1 MEHRCHRADRCAD
14 AARIEAQACTCD
26 CHLGPYTAC
35 TVPGGC
41 GHLHTATG
49 ALVGAG
55 IEAPRGL
62 CAACERITAGDIAQ
76 LSTDYAQLYD
86 AQSLGMAGNWNEVV
100 ASTRDLPIPISLSFV
115 TLAEQISYETLTFVE
130 PVAEVLNIDW
140 DTRSK
145 PQLRS
150 RYGQAPEYRKQVAFD
165 LAAQLLS
172 NSIPTLLAL
181 PVLDY
186 YLWDGDRLAALA
198 CDGLTAA
205 LGLASLHHAARA
217 TLGLTRLS
225 TQLPTPCPA
234 CGFTA
239 LVRESGRDGVY
250 CTGCLARWSDL
261 DYQRQTLITTTD
273 HPKPPAKASGELVY
287 STIEGT
293 VARPAE
299 HWRISG

>member
-1 MEHRCHRADRCAD
+1 MSMQHRCHRADRCAD
-14 AARIEAQACTCD
+14 AVRIEAQVCTCD
-26 CHLGPYTAC
+26 CHLRPSAAC
-35 TVPGGC
+35 SVPDGC
-41 GHLHTATG
+41 GYLHTAG
-49 ALVGAG
+49 GSLVGAG

-62 CAACERITAGDIAQ
+62 CTTCERITGDDLAH
-76 LSTDYAQLYD
+76 LTTDYAQLYD
-86 AQSLGMAGNWNEVV
+86 AQSLGTAGNWNEVV
-100 ASTRDLPIPISLSFV
+100 ASTREMPIPISLTFT
-115 TLAEQISYETLTFVE
+115 TLAEQISYEALTFVE
-130 PVAEVLNIDW
+130 PVAEALNIDW

-172 NSIPTLLAL
+172 TAVITLLAL

-186 YLWDGDRLAALA
+186 YLWDGDRLTAFA

-239 LVRESGRDGVY
+239 LVREAGRDGVY
-250 CTGCLARWSDL
+250 CTGCRARWSEL
-261 DYQRQTLITTTD
+261 DYQRQTLI
-273 HPKPPAKASGELVY
+273 V
-287 STIEGT
+287 
-293 VARPAE
+293 VAE
-299 HWRISG
+299 HASTGRTAG